1 MQVAGLRRERK
12 HLPHSSDFF
21 YIVNRWDCGC
31 FSVVVRPKVTCME
44 GVFMSGDV
52 ASWDEITCI
61 ECLSGGGERRKI
73 PCIVL
78 LKKALQASQE
88 ATP

>member
-1 MQVAGLRRERK
+1 M
-12 HLPHSSDFF
+12 S
-21 YIVNRWDCGC
+21 
-31 FSVVVRPKVTCME
+31 CMR
-44 GVFMSGDV
+44 DV
-52 ASWDEITCI
+52 LTLADAVPWDEITCT
-61 ECLSGGGERRKI
+61 ELLDFFLTGVGGWVGGVGRVLSVEGKKI